1 MRESRLLVALLLVS
15 VTAAARAQPGR
26 GTLPGQ
32 GPAPTPAAE
41 APAARPASAS
51 VTLSPLSSGIAA
63 AASGLKDVDGDFDAS
78 RVAEVRQALDQGRYT
93 IDAGRIADAV
103 ISQMALSASPRL
115 Q

>member
-1 MRESRLLVALLLVS
+1 MKIKNLNDIAPKSPTVTSRTSA
-15 VTAAARAQPGR
+15 
-26 GTLPGQ
+26 
-32 GPAPTPAAE
+32 PAAE